1 MRKVYTLLAG
11 LILTASVFAQAP
23 DKMSYQAVVRD
34 ANNNLVTTQSI
45 GIQSSILK
53 SGVNGIAVYVETHN
67 KSSNAN
73 GLVSLE
79 IGTGS
84 AQLGDFSIIDWAD
97 GPYFIKTEIDPA
109 GGTNYTITGI
119 SQFMSVPFA
128 LYAETSGSSIPGP
141 AGAQGSAG
149 VDGQDGATGAQGSTG
164 LTGTDGV
171 DGQDGAAGLQGSAG
185 LDGTNGVDG
194 ANGIDGSNGVDGVD
208 GLDGAVGAQG
218 PIGSDG
224 ANGVD
229 GSEGIDGSNG
239 VDGIDGQDGAVGA
252 QGSAGLDGTN
262 GADGLDGAVGAQGP
276 IGSDGTNGSDGADG
290 IDGVDGADAP
300 VYSAGTG
307 IDITSGVISATA
319 SGSAPEFL
327 FVQPDAIVSGYVG
340 FGSASAVNGIAYNS
354 VTDEFTL
361 KAGKTYMLDGAVY
374 MHTTTSSNT
383 YSFVFY
389 DKTNNSSIGSEAYQ
403 RAADYSGTLINQP
416 SMTAI
421 ITPVTDIQVGIK
433 DIYGST
439 GGFIPSRGFF
449 KVVELN

>member
-34 ANNNLVTTQSI
+34 ANNNLVTAQSI

-84 AQLGDFSIIDWAD
+84 AQLGDFPTIDWAD
-97 GPYFIKTEIDPA
+97 GPYFIKTEIDPT

-194 ANGIDGSNGVDGVD
+194 SNGIDGANGVDGVD
-208 GLDGAVGAQG
+208 G
-218 PIGSDG
+218 I
-224 ANGVD
+224 
-229 GSEGIDGSNG
+229 
-239 VDGIDGQDGAVGA
+239 
-252 QGSAGLDGTN
+252 
-262 GADGLDGAVGAQGP
+262 DGAVGAQGP